1 MGARGIGLIVG
12 LALGLLAAAPASGA
26 EWLAG
31 DGHVHTCYSHDAYCG
46 PDDPEG
52 QDAFY
57 SFGGSVM
64 QRFTEASLKGM
75 DFLVVSDHD
84 DIQAHTDP
92 SFGANGVTGIR
103 AYEASLSGGHAQMI
117 GARVPYPEGNGNA
130 SATIAMADALR
141 ADGGTFQANHPGYR
155 LTGAP
160 ITTCAEAGGPRMH
173 WGYAYTVLPDTI
185 EVWNATTLLRPS
197 ELFWECWLQRG
208 ARIPAI
214 GGSDSHGGNHL
225 NIGLPMTWAYAA
237 SNSEADVLAAIR
249 AGRTTLSRVAPNQGA
264 VRLLLKGDRD
274 RNGSY
279 ESMVGDAVPPRT
291 PLRVEAEGAPGT
303 GLVTVRANGTT
314 KFEAQPMASGAVIDF
329 EAPAEPGWVRAT
341 MYLQNGVGAV
351 DPSCAPPEAP
361 PLSTCTDD
369 LAVAAM
375 TSPIWV
381 SEPPAKPPPATPP
394 GEEPGEPPEEPP
406 PPPPKVDPPP
416 EQPPQEK
423 PESEEPDRQEPLPA
437 PQQGGYQPLPE
448 VPPQRDQPPPVS
460 KLRATWFRAAAARHP
475 SLRVRL
481 RWKAAEGPFDVQVRR
496 PGSKKWKSIA
506 SRTQERQRIVRLARG
521 KWVLRVRAVP
531 AFAPAGPW
539 RSLTVRL

>member
-1 MGARGIGLIVG
+1 LRAILLVMGVRGTAGLVAALL
-12 LALGLLAAAPASGA
+12 LALGSAAPASGA

-46 PDDPEG
+46 PGDDEG

-57 SFGGSVM
+57 SFGGSVAE
-64 QRFTEASLKGM
+64 RFVEASLKGM
-75 DFLVVSDHD
+75 DFLVISDHD
-84 DIQAHTDP
+84 DIRAHTDP
-92 SFGANGVTGIR
+92 SFGANGVTGLH
-103 AYEASLSGGHAQMI
+103 AYEASLNGGHAQMI
-117 GARVPYPEGNGNA
+117 GARKTYPEGSGNA
-130 SATIAMADALR
+130 LATIAMADLLR
-141 ADGGTFQANHPGYR
+141 ADGGSFQANHPGYR

-160 ITTCAEAGGPRMH
+160 ITTCAETTANRMH
-173 WGYAYTVLPDTI
+173 WTYGFAVLPDTI

-214 GGSDSHGGNHL
+214 AGSDSHGGNHI

-264 VRLLLKGDRD
+264 VRLLIEGDRD
-274 RNGSY
+274 RNGTY
-279 ESMVGDAVPPRT
+279 ESMVGDTVPPRT
-291 PLRVEAEGAPGT
+291 PLRVRTEGAPGA
-303 GLVTVRANGTT
+303 GLLNVRANG
-314 KFEAQPMASGAVIDF
+314 KAAREDGPLEPGAEVKLD
-329 EAPAEPGWVRAT
+329 APAEPGWVRAT
-341 MYLQNGVGAV
+341 LYLQNGAEAI
-351 DPSCAPPEAP
+351 DPNCAPPEAP
-361 PLSTCTDD
+361 PLSTCTSD

-381 SEPPAKPPPATPP
+381 ADAAKPPPGQPAA
-394 GEEPGEPPEEPP
+394 
-406 PPPPKVDPPP
+406 PPPKVDPPP
-416 EQPPQEK
+416 EAPPQEK
-423 PESEEPDRQEPLPA
+423 PESQEPDRQEPVPP
-437 PQQGGYQPLPE
+437 PQQGSYQPMPD
-448 VPPQRDQPPPVS
+448 VPPQGDPPPPVS
-460 KLRATWFRAAAARHP
+460 KLRATWFHAAAARHP

-481 RWKAAEGPFDVQVRR
+481 RWKASQGPFDVQVRR
-496 PGSKKWKSIA
+496 PGARWKSIA

-521 KWVLRVRAVP
+521 KWQLRVRAVP

>member
-1 MGARGIGLIVG
+1 MLFAMAARGTVLICAML
-12 LALGLLAAAPASGA
+12 LALAPAQPA
-26 EWLAG
+26 HADEWLAG

-46 PDDPEG
+46 PGDDEG

-57 SFGGSVM
+57 SFGGSVT
-64 QRFTEASLKGM
+64 QRFVEASLKGM
-75 DFLVVSDHD
+75 DFLVISDHD
-84 DIQAHTDP
+84 DIRAHTDP

-117 GARVPYPEGNGNA
+117 GARKAYPEGRGTA
-130 SATIAMADALR
+130 LDTIAMANLLR
-141 ADGGTFQANHPGYR
+141 ADGGRFQANHPGYR

-160 ITTCAEAGGPRMH
+160 ITTCAETTSDRMH
-173 WGYAYTVLPDTI
+173 WTYGFAVLPDTI

-214 GGSDSHGGNHL
+214 AGSDSHGGNHL
-225 NIGLPMTWAYAA
+225 NIGFPMTWAYAK

-249 AGRTTLSRVAPNQGA
+249 AGRTTMSRVAPNQGA
-264 VRLLLKGDRD
+264 VRLLLEGDKD

-279 ESMVGDAVPPRT
+279 ESMVGDEVPPKT
-291 PLRVEAEGAPGT
+291 PLRVRAEGAPGA
-303 GLVTVRANGTT
+303 GLLTVRANGQSTL
-314 KFEAQPMASGAVIDF
+314 EGEQLEPNGAVTF
-329 EAPAEPGWVRAT
+329 TAPDKPGWVRAT
-341 MYLQNGVGAV
+341 LYLQNGAGAV

-361 PLSTCTDD
+361 PASTCTDD

-381 SEPPAKPPPATPP
+381 ADPPPAPPP
-394 GEEPGEPPEEPP
+394 GAGPGQPPAD

-416 EQPPQEK
+416 PEPPQEK
-423 PESEEPDRQEPLPA
+423 PESQEPDRQEPVPSE
-437 PQQGGYQPLPE
+437 QQGGYEPMPD
-448 VPPQRDQPPPVS
+448 VPPQRDRPPPVS
-460 KLRATWFRAAAARHP
+460 KLRATWFRAAAPRHP

-481 RWKAAEGPFDVQVRR
+481 RWKASEGPFDVQVRR
-496 PGSKKWKSIA
+496 PGSAKWRKIA

-531 AFAPAGPW
+531 ALAPAGPW
-539 RSLTVRL
+539 RSLTIRL